1 MFNPSRLSL
10 ARRRRKFTKKALAEL
25 LGCDQKTIIRYE
37 SGEAEPPEESLNA
50 LSSALNFPVAFFSG
64 NDIDEPQPEAASF
77 RSMSTMSARERDAAL
92 AAGAFSFV
100 FNDWIDARFHL
111 PSHALIDCK
120 DCADP
125 EAAARV
131 LREEWGL
138 GDRPIT
144 NMVHLLEAK
153 GVRVFSLAENT
164 KTVDAFSM
172 WRKETP
178 YVFLNTFK
186 TAERSRFDAAHELG
200 HLVLHKHGG
209 PQGGRVVEDEANQ
222 FASAFLMPEGDV
234 KARLPRVNAVNQ
246 IVEAKKRWRVSVA
259 ALNYRLH
266 RLEITTDWQYRNF
279 AIQISQHYRQSE
291 PYSVERE
298 TSVVWDKVL
307 QMLRADGMT
316 KHTIASAL
324 SLPVVE
330 FDNLVFR
337 LTNYHSIEGGGSGR
351 GKSKAKLSVV

>member
-10 ARRRRKFTKKALAEL
+10 ARRRRKLTKKALAEL

-50 LSSALNFPVAFFSG
+50 LSNALNFPVAFFSG
-64 NDIDEPQPEAASF
+64 IDIDEPQPEAASF

-92 AAGAFSFV
+92 AAGAFSFI
-100 FNDWIDARFHL
+100 FNDWVDAQFHL
-111 PSHALIDCK
+111 PKHALIDCK

-138 GDRPIT
+138 GDRPIK
-144 NMVHLLEAK
+144 NMVHLLEAR

-209 PQGGRVVEDEANQ
+209 PEGGRVVEDEANQ
-222 FASAFLMPEGDV
+222 FASAFLMPEGDL

-266 RLEITTDWQYRNF
+266 RLGITTDWQYRNF
-279 AIQISQHYRQSE
+279 AIQISQNYRQSE

-307 QMLRADGMT
+307 QMLRADGVT
-316 KHTIASAL
+316 KHTISNAL
-324 SLPVVE
+324 ALPVVE
-330 FDNLVFR
+330 FDNLLFR

-351 GKSKAKLSVV
+351 GKSNAKLSVV